1 MTDWTPV
8 IIGVVLTI
16 IIGLIGIFIFPLGIL
31 APMIGGLIAAY
42 MAGGDYKDGA
52 VNGGITGIFGGAIL
66 GVVLL
71 GAFTAV
77 IGGLAL
83 GSISG
88 LILGII
94 GGVIGIVIRGN
105 SPDNQH

>member
-8 IIGVVLTI
+8 IIGIVVTI
-16 IIGLIGIFIFPLGIL
+16 IIGLIGIFIPFLSIL
-31 APMIGGLIAAY
+31 APIIGGLVAAY

-52 VNGGITGIFGGAIL
+52 VSGGVAGCVGGALL
-66 GVVLL
+66 GTVLL

-83 GSISG
+83 GFIIG

-94 GGVIGIVIRGN
+94 GGMIGILIKG
-105 SPDNQH
+105 DN